1 MLYAKGRKGS
11 ASILDTIVKCM
22 RLCHS
27 RGQDSISLKKLSQ
40 DVQSNLGF
48 PVPDSSIRATIYRHP
63 QLFVRAKRSRQ
74 AYYALSEYTGDK
86 K

>member
-22 RLCHS
+22 RLRHNK
-27 RGQDSISLKKLSQ
+27 GQDSISLKKLSQ
-40 DVQSNLGF
+40 DVRSNLGIY
-48 PVPDSSIRATIYRHP
+48 VPDSSIRAAIYKHP

-74 AYYALSEYTGDK
+74 AYYALSEYSEN
-86 K
+86 